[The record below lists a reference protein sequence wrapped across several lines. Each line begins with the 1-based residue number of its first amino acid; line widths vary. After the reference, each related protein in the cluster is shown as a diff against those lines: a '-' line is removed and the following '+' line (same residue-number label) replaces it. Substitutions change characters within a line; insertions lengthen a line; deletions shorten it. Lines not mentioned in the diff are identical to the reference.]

1 MFNKS
6 LKRAEKPF
14 FSTKNEKGFTLI
26 ELLIVVAIIAIL
38 AAVAIPQY
46 MKYKK
51 KAVVAQVSTEM
62 SNCIKM
68 FGARYSVNSSIKNT
82 TCEFSKSSDTCGL
95 EITNSGI
102 IINSGN
108 CTVNVQ
114 GFSIQCQ
121 YVNEKAKCD
130 FI

>member
-1 MFNKS
+1 MFKMI

-14 FSTKNEKGFTLI
+14 FSYKNEKGFTLI

-46 MKYKK
+46 MKYKRN
-51 KAVVAQVSTEM
+51 AVLAQVSTEM

-68 FGARYSVNSSIKNT
+68 LGAKYSVNSSVTNA
-82 TCEFSKSSDTCGL
+82 TCEFSTSSDTCGL
-95 EITNSGI
+95 EVTKTGI

-108 CTVNVQ
+108 CTINAE
-114 GFSIQCQ
+114 GFSVKCQ
-121 YVNEKAKCD
+121 YVDEKVKCD
-130 FI
+130 VI

>member
-1 MFNKS
+1 MLN

-14 FSTKNEKGFTLI
+14 FSSKKNKGFTLI

-51 KAVVAQVSTEM
+51 KAVLAQVSTEM

-108 CTVNVQ
+108 CTVNVE
-114 GFSIQCQ
+114 GYSVQCK
-121 YVNEKAKCD
+121 YVDEKVKCNT
-130 FI
+130 I